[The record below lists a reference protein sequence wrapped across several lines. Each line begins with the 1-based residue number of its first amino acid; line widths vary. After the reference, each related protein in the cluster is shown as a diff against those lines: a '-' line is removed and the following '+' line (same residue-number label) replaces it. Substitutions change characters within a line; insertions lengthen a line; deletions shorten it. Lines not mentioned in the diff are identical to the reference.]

1 MTATVHQLFPDLS
14 DEAERLADEARLR
27 DQAVWWQQ
35 QVKNARAGLRSPHL
49 YSDDELRDFCA
60 TLQSR
65 WGDATDYCQA
75 DAMIFALNKRE
86 RQRARE
92 AERLALETPTR
103 SAMRH
108 ARRWPTILAGAGLW
122 AAVMLGLAGWL

>member
-1 MTATVHQLFPDLS
+1 MNATVHHLFPDL
-14 DEAERLADEARLR
+14 DADTERLTDETRLR

-86 RQRARE
+86 RQRAHE
-92 AERLALETPTR
+92 AARLVVETPAR
-103 SAMRH
+103 IAMRH
-108 ARRWPTILAGAGLW
+108 ARRWPTILAGAVCW
-122 AAVMLGLAGWL
+122 AAIMLALAGWV